1 MLHISQLSWRAAW
14 VSVVQ
19 LSVVVVTL
27 IVLIAVDA
35 PVGWI
40 PFGSLAMANLVS
52 LLVGMGLARASAARL
67 GPALHF
73 GELARSGRWLLLVGL
88 VASGGEFLAGTLV
101 SHLADL
107 SALGYAEA
115 ARVIGRPLP
124 VLALGLSAV
133 LGPRSMQAAA
143 QRRPE
148 LARRARNV
156 FLAVLSVSGSAY
168 LLIAGV
174 AWSWNPLA
182 WLVPKAYVVSG
193 LAAVTILGNVI
204 NGFALPRRFEL
215 MGGRRERKLARAE
228 SLTTVLEVAFVFTAP
243 WTQSFAIAAGDLIG
257 KAARWLG
264 FRRAMAGHYRDVG
277 NPVEPPVARARIAA
291 AAPVGGVPPED

>member
-1 MLHISQLSWRAAW
+1 
-14 VSVVQ
+14 
-19 LSVVVVTL
+19 
-27 IVLIAVDA
+27 
-35 PVGWI
+35 
-40 PFGSLAMANLVS
+40 
-52 LLVGMGLARASAARL
+52 
-67 GPALHF
+67 
-73 GELARSGRWLLLVGL
+73 
-88 VASGGEFLAGTLV
+88 
-101 SHLADL
+101 
-107 SALGYAEA
+107 
-115 ARVIGRPLP
+115 
-124 VLALGLSAV
+124 
-133 LGPRSMQAAA
+133 MQAAA